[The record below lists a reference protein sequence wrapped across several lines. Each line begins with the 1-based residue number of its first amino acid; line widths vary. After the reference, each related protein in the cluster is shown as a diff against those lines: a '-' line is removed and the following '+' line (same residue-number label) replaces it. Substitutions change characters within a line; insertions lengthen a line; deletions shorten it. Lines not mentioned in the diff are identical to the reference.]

1 MTGKDLIK
9 YILENDLENEPI
21 VQNGKILGFISLEE
35 AAVKFNVG
43 TATVSAWYSLGVIE
57 GFDLCGR
64 IFILK
69 NAEPKIKKDDRFDI
83 TNKVLEQYIENH

>member
-21 VQNGKILGFISLEE
+21 VQNGKLLGFLSLEE

-43 TATVSAWYSLGVIE
+43 TATISTWYRLGAIE

-64 IFILK
+64 IFIFK
-69 NAEPKIKKDDRFDI
+69 NTEPKIRKDDRFDM
-83 TNKVLEQYIENH
+83 TDEVLEQYIENH